1 MIPQAACCRQIKY
14 QAGFLCVCDFEVRK
28 DGFGVVSEKHSWG
41 YKRLE
46 KLSLGLSAMLDRQNA
61 TATISLGEREG
72 FIDYHPSQA
81 SGIH

>member
-1 MIPQAACCRQIKY
+1 MLQTNKVSGR
-14 QAGFLCVCDFEVRK
+14 FFVCVCDFEVRK